1 MPPPPEEILDHIL
14 IDSATLQKRLA
25 ELGEEINQDY
35 QVDHDVILIGILKGS
50 LLFMADLMR
59 HLTVPHMVDLLDIT
73 SYGAGV
79 RESTG
84 TVRILRDITF
94 SIEHR
99 HVLIVEDIIDSGRTL
114 EQVLRLLRSRR
125 PASLRVCTLLDKVD
139 RREVVIPVDYT
150 GFQIPNVFVFGYGLD
165 IDEYYRN
172 LPYIGVVKPGVVIDT
187 ET

>member
-1 MPPPPEEILDHIL
+1 MQPHYDEILDYTL
-14 IDSATLQKRLA
+14 IDADRLQKRIA
-25 ELGEEINQDY
+25 ELGEEISADY
-35 QVDHDVILIGILKGS
+35 EVDHDVILVGILKGS

-59 HLTVPHMVDLLDIT
+59 HIKVPHMIDLMDVT
-73 SYGAGV
+73 SYGVGA
-79 RESTG
+79 RESSG
-84 TVRILRDITF
+84 SVRILRDMTV
-94 SIEHR
+94 SIEDR

-114 EQVLRLLRSRR
+114 EQVLRLMRSRQ

-172 LPYIGVVKPGVVIDT
+172 LPFIGVVKPGVVLP